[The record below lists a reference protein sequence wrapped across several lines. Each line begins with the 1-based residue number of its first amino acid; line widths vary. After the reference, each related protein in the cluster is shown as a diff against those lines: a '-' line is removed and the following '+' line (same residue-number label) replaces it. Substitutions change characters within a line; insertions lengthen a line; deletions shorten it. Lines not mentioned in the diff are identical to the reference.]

1 MTELAYG
8 SPDFDPSAEP
18 AMDPVE
24 STALAEQTDLN
35 SEDYPQ
41 WVKDASTDRGGLEEV
56 IRNVDAMN
64 AALANSGIDPR
75 TGEKLDKG
83 QEYKPLTVYDV
94 LTQDG
99 VDDESEPGS
108 QSNFGTSGQ
117 TSGRGPGAKPTPAAV
132 FGSPQTSG
140 RGPGAKPTPA
150 AAGPGEEFTD
160 DDELDT
166 GEQLDLIEGLSR
178 VRDKKF
184 GRYVVAATLLAQ
196 GLAVPGGMV
205 ERPDIPGH
213 EITLVAPDSGITTT
227 FETTSTESRL
237 ASGVGDASV
246 DQAALQGVIDQVNE
260 AQANGKEV
268 RVKVK
273 GSASDDGNLDKADQY
288 NIDLANER
296 GRSVAGAITEGTG
309 LGVTILD
316 GEEVDRPVGTPE
328 DQLQGDR
335 GVDVS
340 VTGTK
345 QIVNFYEHDPST
357 AYTPDQEQSPVQDPA
372 EKLNGEKGVLFYAD
386 VPTEREQPTD
396 QPLPPNNDGENLPS
410 GPEGGVSGLQTSGRD
425 DERAT
430 MMSGGGQKS
439 GRPRNAKPTPAAAG
453 PGNLQTSGRTR
464 IVGRFRGPTK
474 GSLTTSS
481 KRSFF

>member
-1 MTELAYG
+1 MTELAHG
-8 SPDFDPSAEP
+8 SPDLDLSAGS

-24 STALAEQTDLN
+24 STALAGQTDL
-35 SEDYPQ
+35 SPPGDY
-41 WVKDASTDRGGLEEV
+41 
-56 IRNVDAMN
+56 
-64 AALANSGIDPR
+64 
-75 TGEKLDKG
+75 
-83 QEYKPLTVYDV
+83 V
-94 LTQDG
+94 LTQYG

-140 RGPGAKPTPA
+140 RGPDAKPTPA

-166 GEQLDLIEGLSR
+166 GEQLDLIEGLPEMR
-178 VRDKKF
+178 RRRL
-184 GRYVVAATLLAQ
+184 GRTALVAGLLLAQ

-205 ERPDIPGH
+205 ERPDIPGNK
-213 EITLVAPDSGITTT
+213 ITVVTPDRVTTT
-227 FETTSTESRL
+227 PETTSTESRL

-260 AQANGKEV
+260 AQANGEEV
-268 RVKVK
+268 SVKVK

-340 VTGTK
+340 VTETE
-345 QIVNFYEHDPST
+345 QIINFDEHDPST
-357 AYTPDQEQSPVQDPA
+357 AHTPDQKQSPVQGPA
-372 EKLNGEKGVLFYAD
+372 KQLNDAKGVLFAAE
-386 VPTEREQPTD
+386 VPIKGEQTTD

-430 MMSGGGQKS
+430 MMAGGGQKS
-439 GRPRNAKPTPAAAG
+439 GRPRNAKPTPAAAR
-453 PGNLQTSGRTR
+453 PGNLQKSGRTR

-474 GSLTTSS
+474 GSLTSS
-481 KRSFF
+481 KGSII